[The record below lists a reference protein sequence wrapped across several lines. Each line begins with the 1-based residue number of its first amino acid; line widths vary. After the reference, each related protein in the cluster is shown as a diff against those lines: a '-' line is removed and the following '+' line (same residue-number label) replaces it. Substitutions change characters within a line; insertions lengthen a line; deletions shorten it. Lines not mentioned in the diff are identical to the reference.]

1 MAMMEEAVAA
11 GLTSQAVCATMG
23 VSERRFRRWRARA
36 RQGDLTRH
44 PKPAS
49 VQPANALTPQ
59 EAGAIQEAV
68 ACAEWADLSCRELSI
83 KLMEQEGLYVSHVA
97 IWEHEKRL
105 GIAGH
110 RGKRRLMGRHR
121 GAAPDTSFVTGPNQL
136 WSWDFTKL
144 PTGVPHQFWYLCAV
158 LDRYSRKVVGW
169 AVSAHADSALAQTTW
184 DLALLAE
191 GRSGQ
196 AMPFSLSDRGPQ
208 MRSRTTREFFHDLGV
223 AQLFARPRTPN
234 DNAHTESLFAT
245 VKTAPAYPAVCPTLE
260 AARAYFQQFFAW
272 YNGEHLHTRIGMVT
286 PNQKHSGE
294 WQRILADREVIKT
307 KTFAMRREYHRRIRE
322 ANKHVEAVIS

>member
-1 MAMMEEAVAA
+1 MAIMEDAIAA
-11 GLTSQAVCATMG
+11 GLTTEAVCATVE
-23 VSERRFRRWRARA
+23 VSVRRFRRWRVRA
-36 RQGDLTRH
+36 RQGDVMRH
-44 PKPAS
+44 PKPS
-49 VQPANALTPQ
+49 TVQPANALTPQ
-59 EAGAIQEAV
+59 EAAAIRAAV

-83 KLMEQEGLYVSHVA
+83 KIMEREGLYVSHVA
-97 IWEHEKRL
+97 VWEYERRL

-121 GAAPDTSFVTGPNQL
+121 GTAPDTSFVTGPNDL

-144 PTGVPHQFWYLCAV
+144 PTGVPHQCWYLCAV
-158 LDRYSRKVVGW
+158 LDRYSRKVMGW
-169 AVSAHADSALAQTTW
+169 EVSAHADSALAQAAW
-184 DLALLAE
+184 DSALLTE
-191 GRSGQ
+191 GLTAQ

-208 MRSRTTREFFHDLGV
+208 MRSRSTREFFQDLGV

-245 VKTAPAYPAVCPTLE
+245 VKTAPAYPGVFPTLE
-260 AARAYFQQFFAW
+260 TARAYFQRFFAW

-294 WQRILADREVIKT
+294 WQQILAEREVIKA
-307 KTFAMRREYHRRIRE
+307 KTFAMRREYHQRRQAE
-322 ANKHVEAVIS
+322 NKQLEAVIS